1 MKKIALGTILSLFTG
16 VVSYGQGM
24 FGAQAGIGDGTAY
37 KPKITPAVEA
47 YYLQQIFPRI
57 YIGGT
62 FFFQKYSFTNTL
74 IKDTSNLNYGDV
86 ISIRQKSSYLFFCP
100 KIDFGF
106 GFHKYIH
113 ASLSF
118 GPGLYMGGNQYTYQF
133 QPFWTN
139 TYGVS
144 YGKDTVSTN
153 TSYNIPKVIYR
164 VAAGISERIPT
175 HRYWNIMLSQEFTFL
190 PGYISHGTPNMNTG
204 YFCFQ
209 VGIMHK
215 YPMKFVEY

>member
-1 MKKIALGTILSLFTG
+1 MKKIVLIALLSFFTTIT
-16 VVSYGQGM
+16 YAQGM
-24 FGAQAGIGDGTAY
+24 FGAQAGLGYGTGYKAY
-37 KPKITPAVEA
+37 ITPAFEG

-62 FFFQKYSFTNTL
+62 FFFQRYSFQNTL
-74 IKDTSNLNYGDV
+74 IKDTANLAYGDV
-86 ISIRQKSSYLFFCP
+86 LSIRQRSSYLFFCP

-139 TYGVS
+139 TSGIS
-144 YGKDTVSTN
+144 YGRDTVSTN
-153 TSYNIPKVIYR
+153 TTYNIPKVIYR
-164 VAAGISERIPT
+164 VAAGISERLPT
-175 HRYWNIMLSQEFTFL
+175 HGYWNIMFAQEFSYI
-190 PGYISHGTPNMNTG
+190 PGYISHGNPNLSTG
-204 YFCFQ
+204 YVSFQ